1 MPTTRR
7 GRTGS
12 EAAAPT
18 PPARAQRLHCRHAA
32 GRCMADGSSARCQ
45 HGLTQQSVQTQT
57 LVNTS
62 TWDSAAGKG
71 VCVRT
76 RRTAR
81 PTAAGRD
88 YAAQKDSPVGRV
100 SIPVSEHVS
109 AGVPRPGCLYTAEL
123 GVPADEPALPAS
135 PFGPV
140 CLLWALVGRDTER
153 DHGARVLGL
162 ERSTRHEEFQ
172 DGKAW

>member
-1 MPTTRR
+1 MQARGGEMHGGRVQCTLSAWLNPTVCSDTNA
-7 GRTGS
+7 GLI
-12 EAAAPT
+12 
-18 PPARAQRLHCRHAA
+18 PARGTLQPERE
-32 GRCMADGSSARCQ
+32 
-45 HGLTQQSVQTQT
+45 SV
-57 LVNTS
+57 S
-62 TWDSAAGKG
+62 EPGG
-71 VCVRT
+71 
-76 RRTAR
+76 
-81 PTAAGRD
+81 PPAAGRD

-123 GVPADEPALPAS
+123 GVPADELALPAS